1 MSSDRTHVPVMAEE
15 VRSWLHIGDRSGL
28 IVDSTLGEGGHSAL
42 LLSDNPLTRIIGVDA
57 DPVMLDRAR
66 EFLGDASHRVSFVH
80 RWFDEF
86 WAEYDGPA
94 PDRILFDLGVSSYHF
109 SASGRGFSF
118 STDEPLDM
126 RLSGRGESARELLL
140 RIDEQELADVLFQLG
155 GERYSR
161 RIARAICRVR
171 DDDRLHTAA
180 DLAEVIR
187 AAVPPQYRNGRLHP
201 ATRSFQALRICVNG
215 ELDRIREAL
224 TNALR
229 ALSWE
234 YGRLAVISF
243 HSLEDKIAKWIFRS
257 AAGKHIPEGSAGE
270 DSKLFPNAPKIYNE
284 GEYPDG
290 VFFRILT
297 RKPVLPSREE
307 AQRNPP
313 SRSAKLRVIEKVLEE
328 NGK

>member
-1 MSSDRTHVPVMAEE
+1 MSADRTHVPVMANEI
-15 VRSWLHIGDRSGL
+15 RSWLHLGDRPGL

-42 LLSDNPLTRIIGVDA
+42 LLSDNPQARIIGVDA

-86 WAEYDGPA
+86 WTEYDGPA

-118 STDEPLDM
+118 ASDEPLDM
-126 RLSGRGESARELLL
+126 RLSGTGKSARELLL
-140 RIDEQELADVLFQLG
+140 RMDEQELADVLFHLG

-161 RIARAICRVR
+161 RIAKAICRVR
-171 DDDRLHTAA
+171 DEQHLRTAGE
-180 DLAEVIR
+180 LAEVIR
-187 AAVPPQYRNGRLHP
+187 RAVPSSYRSGRLHP
-201 ATRSFQALRICVNG
+201 ATRSFQALRIVVNG
-215 ELDRIREAL
+215 ELDRIRDAL
-224 TNALR
+224 VNALR
-229 ALSWE
+229 AMSADG
-234 YGRLAVISF
+234 GRLAVISF

-270 DSKLFPNAPKIYNE
+270 DSKVFPNAPKIYE
-284 GEYPDG
+284 GGEYPDN
-290 VFFRILT
+290 VVFRILT
-297 RKPVLPSREE
+297 RKPVSPTREE

-313 SRSAKLRVIEKVLEE
+313 SRSAKLRVIEKVMKE